1 MLFSPNFQANPFGK
15 HERCSQEISYCLA
28 TETPAKAE
36 LVKKKGKL
44 FKCEK
49 EWVDLEKKL
58 LKRLKLEWN
67 VLEEK
72 YWWGRRTKVS

>member
-36 LVKKKGKL
+36 LVKKKENYL
-44 FKCEK
+44 N
-49 EWVDLEKKL
+49 VKKSGL
-58 LKRLKLEWN
+58 IWKRNFSKD
-67 VLEEK
+67 
-72 YWWGRRTKVS
+72 